1 MCVRFPL
8 RFVFFVALAIRF
20 RGFIIEVA
28 GIGSTFR
35 PYLKKERPKD
45 LMSVRKLKLPHKML
59 RNNGS

>member
-8 RFVFFVALAIRF
+8 RFVSFVALAIRF